1 MVNIYELLNRI
12 IVNKRYSL
20 SPNLFIEA
28 DRTELSEEE
37 RSIFDLLKNIVSL
50 RTKIHNDG
58 IEFHPMFV
66 MADGSRTFSIEDIS
80 EDDYLILHSL
90 KLEKMP
96 LILRAL
102 IADILWTNKK
112 EFSAAKIAANAYWE
126 LFTLWYRDDDNVG
139 TIDIIRRA
147 VCISA
152 QTKQTL
158 LFEKIQGW
166 FVDFLEKKAANNDGF
181 FALRVMELFFG
192 QKNFDV
198 SIFLPVLDDLI
209 DGNSDNIAKVE
220 QAYKLKTECLFK
232 LKRKEDAIKNNNLLA
247 DYYLEFAEKIFKKDI
262 QGALRAVNFYQKGI
276 MLYRNNGESDKA
288 DAAHKRLVE
297 IQKEIPKIMVPFSV
311 ELDIKG
317 VIDNLKANMEGLSF
331 EECVIRL
338 TQMFVFE
345 KQEDIKKRVIEEFK
359 DNPISHLF
367 GTSLINAQG
376 QTVLALHPLDIH
388 DPEKDPKL
396 MELHMY
402 QNALEKQKVAG
413 DIWVKNALIIIRDKF
428 VIDKSMVEFLVK
440 DNPIIPDGR
449 ERIFQSGLYMFLNGD
464 YYEALHILAPQV
476 ENLFRNIAREV
487 GGLTVTL
494 EKDGSSME
502 KVLSSI
508 LSLPELVDCYD
519 NDILFTFR
527 GLLNE
532 QAGANIRNEIAHGII
547 SEYACSTGV
556 CLYFGVAV
564 IKLLS
569 LTSASCYQILLNSD
583 KLSQYEKEYFT
594 KIISATANEVEL
606 TSSLERLSKMLAS
619 HYDKAPVIII
629 DEYDPG
635 IILEFKW
642 KEKLSDVELEKWSNE
657 ALKQIGELRY
667 DSEMK
672 EDGITEILK
681 FGIAFSGKKVC
692 VRTE

>member
-66 MADGSRTFSIEDIS
+66 MADDSRTFSIEDIS

-112 EFSAAKIAANAYWE
+112 EFNAAKIAANAYWE
-126 LFTLWYRDDDNVG
+126 LFTLWYRDDNNVG

-166 FVDFLEKKAANNDGF
+166 FVDFLEKKAANKDGF

-198 SIFLPVLDDLI
+198 SIFLPVLDNMI
-209 DGNSDNIAKVE
+209 AYNNDNIAKVE
-220 QAYKLKTECLFK
+220 QAYMLKTECLFK
-232 LKRKEDAIKNNNLLA
+232 LKKKEEATKNNLLLA
-247 DYYLEFAEKIFKKDI
+247 KYYLDLAEGIFQNDI
-262 QGALRAVNFYQKGI
+262 QGALRCVNYYQKGI
-276 MLYRNNGESDKA
+276 KLYRDNGEPQKA
-288 DAAHKRLVE
+288 EIAHKRLVE
-297 IQKEIPKIMVPFSV
+297 IQTEI
-311 ELDIKG
+311 D
-317 VIDNLKANMEGLSF
+317 
-331 EECVIRL
+331 
-338 TQMFVFE
+338 
-345 KQEDIKKRVIEEFK
+345 
-359 DNPISHLF
+359 
-367 GTSLINAQG
+367 
-376 QTVLALHPLDIH
+376 
-388 DPEKDPKL
+388 
-396 MELHMY
+396 
-402 QNALEKQKVAG
+402 
-413 DIWVKNALIIIRDKF
+413 
-428 VIDKSMVEFLVK
+428 FLVK
-440 DNPIIPDGR
+440 DNPIIPEGR
-449 ERIFQSGLYMFLNGD
+449 EHIFQSALRMFLNGEF
-464 YYEALHILAPQV
+464 YEAMHILAPQV
-476 ENLFRNIAREV
+476 ENLFRNIAKEV

-494 EKDGSSME
+494 KDDGSSME

-508 LSLPELVDCYD
+508 LSLPELLDCYD

-569 LTSASCYQILLNSD
+569 LTSVSCYQILKNSK
-583 KLSQYEKEYFT
+583 KLKHF
-594 KIISATANEVEL
+594 EVP
-606 TSSLERLSKMLAS
+606 KK
-619 HYDKAPVIII
+619 D
-629 DEYDPG
+629 
-635 IILEFKW
+635 
-642 KEKLSDVELEKWSNE
+642 
-657 ALKQIGELRY
+657 ALKVIH
-667 DSEMK
+667 
-672 EDGITEILK
+672 
-681 FGIAFSGKKVC
+681 
-692 VRTE
+692 

>member
-1 MVNIYELLNRI
+1 MVNIYELLNRS

-28 DRTELSEEE
+28 DRIELSEEE
-37 RSIFDLLKNIVSL
+37 KSIFDLLKNIVSL
-50 RTKIHNDG
+50 GTKIHDDG

-90 KLEKMP
+90 ELDKMP

-112 EFSAAKIAANAYWE
+112 EFSAAKIAADAYWK
-126 LFTLWYRDDDNVG
+126 LFMLWYTDEDNVG
-139 TIDIIRRA
+139 TIDMIRRA
-147 VCISA
+147 VCISV
-152 QTKQTL
+152 QTKQTTL
-158 LFEKIQGW
+158 YNEIQEW
-166 FVDFLEKKAANNDGF
+166 FNEFIDTKAASAEGF
-181 FALRVMELFFG
+181 FSLRIMELFFK

-198 SIFLPVLDDLI
+198 FIILKVLDDLI
-209 DGNSDNIAKVE
+209 DSNSDNITKVE

-367 GTSLINAQG
+367 GKSLINAQG

-449 ERIFQSGLYMFLNGD
+449 ERIFQSGLYMFLDGD

-476 ENLFRNIAREV
+476 ENLVRNIAREV

-508 LSLPELVDCYD
+508 LLLPELVDCYD

-569 LTSASCYQILLNSD
+569 LTSASCYQILKNS
-583 KLSQYEKEYFT
+583 
-594 KIISATANEVEL
+594 
-606 TSSLERLSKMLAS
+606 
-619 HYDKAPVIII
+619 
-629 DEYDPG
+629 
-635 IILEFKW
+635 
-642 KEKLSDVELEKWSNE
+642 EKLKHFEMPRKD
-657 ALKQIGELRY
+657 ALKVIH
-667 DSEMK
+667 
-672 EDGITEILK
+672 
-681 FGIAFSGKKVC
+681 
-692 VRTE
+692 

>member
-96 LILRAL
+96 LILCAL

-569 LTSASCYQILLNSD
+569 LTSASCYQILKNS
-583 KLSQYEKEYFT
+583 
-594 KIISATANEVEL
+594 
-606 TSSLERLSKMLAS
+606 
-619 HYDKAPVIII
+619 
-629 DEYDPG
+629 
-635 IILEFKW
+635 
-642 KEKLSDVELEKWSNE
+642 EKLKHFEMPRKD
-657 ALKQIGELRY
+657 ALKVIH
-667 DSEMK
+667 
-672 EDGITEILK
+672 
-681 FGIAFSGKKVC
+681 
-692 VRTE
+692 

>member
-12 IVNKRYSL
+12 IVNKRHSL

-50 RTKIHNDG
+50 GTKIHNDG

-112 EFSAAKIAANAYWE
+112 EFNAAKIAANAYWE
-126 LFTLWYRDDDNVG
+126 LFTFWYRDDDNVG

-367 GTSLINAQG
+367 GKSLINAQG

-569 LTSASCYQILLNSD
+569 LTSASCYQILKNS
-583 KLSQYEKEYFT
+583 
-594 KIISATANEVEL
+594 
-606 TSSLERLSKMLAS
+606 
-619 HYDKAPVIII
+619 
-629 DEYDPG
+629 
-635 IILEFKW
+635 
-642 KEKLSDVELEKWSNE
+642 EKLKHFEMPRKD
-657 ALKQIGELRY
+657 ALKVIH
-667 DSEMK
+667 
-672 EDGITEILK
+672 
-681 FGIAFSGKKVC
+681 
-692 VRTE
+692 

>member
-1 MVNIYELLNRI
+1 MVNIYELLNRS

-28 DRTELSEEE
+28 DRIELSEEE
-37 RSIFDLLKNIVSL
+37 KSIFDLLKNIVSL
-50 RTKIHNDG
+50 GTKIHDDG

-112 EFSAAKIAANAYWE
+112 EFDAAKIAANAYWK
-126 LFTLWYRDDDNVG
+126 LFMLWYTDEDNVG
-139 TIDIIRRA
+139 TIDMIRRA
-147 VCISA
+147 VCISV
-152 QTKQTL
+152 QTKQTTL
-158 LFEKIQGW
+158 YNEIQEW
-166 FVDFLEKKAANNDGF
+166 FNEFIDTKAASAEGF
-181 FALRVMELFFG
+181 FSLRIMELFFK

-198 SIFLPVLDDLI
+198 SIILKVLDDLI

-367 GTSLINAQG
+367 GKSLINAQG

-428 VIDKSMVEFLVK
+428 VINKSMVEFLVK

-449 ERIFQSGLYMFLNGD
+449 ERIFQSGLYMLLNGD

-569 LTSASCYQILLNSD
+569 LTSASCYQILKNS
-583 KLSQYEKEYFT
+583 
-594 KIISATANEVEL
+594 
-606 TSSLERLSKMLAS
+606 
-619 HYDKAPVIII
+619 
-629 DEYDPG
+629 
-635 IILEFKW
+635 
-642 KEKLSDVELEKWSNE
+642 EKLKHFEMPRKD
-657 ALKQIGELRY
+657 ALKVIH
-667 DSEMK
+667 
-672 EDGITEILK
+672 
-681 FGIAFSGKKVC
+681 
-692 VRTE
+692 

>member
-20 SPNLFIEA
+20 SSNLFIEA
-28 DRTELSEEE
+28 DRSTLSEKEK
-37 RSIFDLLKNIVSL
+37 SIFDLLKNIVSL
-50 RTKIHNDG
+50 GTKIHDDR

-80 EDDYLILHSL
+80 EEDYLILHN
-90 KLEKMP
+90 LELDKIP
-96 LILRAL
+96 LTLRAL

-112 EFSAAKIAANAYWE
+112 EFNAAKIAADAYWK
-126 LFTLWYRDDDNVG
+126 LFILWYSDEDNIN
-139 TIDIIRRA
+139 TIDMIRRA
-147 VCISA
+147 VCISV
-152 QTKQTL
+152 QTKQTTL
-158 LFEKIQGW
+158 YNEIQEW
-166 FVDFLEKKAANNDGF
+166 FNDFIDTKAVNAEGF
-181 FALRVMELFFG
+181 FSLRVMELFFK

-198 SIFLPVLDDLI
+198 SVILKVLDDLI
-209 DGNSDNIAKVE
+209 DGSRDNLAKVE
-220 QAYKLKTECLFK
+220 QAYELKTECLFK

-247 DYYLEFAEKIFKKDI
+247 DYYLEFAEKIFQKDI

-276 MLYRNNGESDKA
+276 MLYRNNGEANKA
-288 DAAHKRLVE
+288 EVAQKRLVE
-297 IQKEIPKIMVPFSV
+297 IQKEIPKIMVPCSV

-317 VIDNLKANMEGLSF
+317 VIDNLKVNMEGLSF
-331 EECVIRL
+331 EESVIRL
-338 TQMFVFE
+338 TQMLVFE
-345 KQEDIKKRVIEEFK
+345 KQEDIKKCVIEELK
-359 DNPISHLF
+359 NNPISHLF
-367 GTSLINAQG
+367 GKSLINAQG

-388 DPEKDPKL
+388 NPEKDLKL
-396 MELHMY
+396 LELHMY
-402 QNALEKQKVAG
+402 QNALEKQKAAG

-440 DNPIIPDGR
+440 DNPIIPNGR

-464 YYEALHILAPQV
+464 YYEALHILTPQV

-494 EKDGSSME
+494 ENDGSSME

-556 CLYFGVAV
+556 CLYFGMAV

-569 LTSASCYQILLNSD
+569 LTSASCYQILKNS
-583 KLSQYEKEYFT
+583 
-594 KIISATANEVEL
+594 
-606 TSSLERLSKMLAS
+606 
-619 HYDKAPVIII
+619 
-629 DEYDPG
+629 
-635 IILEFKW
+635 
-642 KEKLSDVELEKWSNE
+642 EKLKHFEMPRKD
-657 ALKQIGELRY
+657 ALKVIR
-667 DSEMK
+667 
-672 EDGITEILK
+672 
-681 FGIAFSGKKVC
+681 
-692 VRTE
+692 R

>member
-367 GTSLINAQG
+367 GKSLINAQG

-569 LTSASCYQILLNSD
+569 LTSVSCYQILKNS
-583 KLSQYEKEYFT
+583 
-594 KIISATANEVEL
+594 
-606 TSSLERLSKMLAS
+606 
-619 HYDKAPVIII
+619 
-629 DEYDPG
+629 
-635 IILEFKW
+635 
-642 KEKLSDVELEKWSNE
+642 EKLKHFEMPRKD
-657 ALKQIGELRY
+657 ALKVIH
-667 DSEMK
+667 
-672 EDGITEILK
+672 
-681 FGIAFSGKKVC
+681 
-692 VRTE
+692 

>member
-50 RTKIHNDG
+50 GTKIHNDG

-90 KLEKMP
+90 ELEKMP

-112 EFSAAKIAANAYWE
+112 EFSAAKIAADAYWK
-126 LFTLWYRDDDNVG
+126 LFMLWYTDEDNVG
-139 TIDIIRRA
+139 TIDMIRRA
-147 VCISA
+147 VCISV
-152 QTKQTL
+152 QTKQTTL
-158 LFEKIQGW
+158 YNEIQEW
-166 FVDFLEKKAANNDGF
+166 FNEFIDTKAASAEGF
-181 FALRVMELFFG
+181 FSLRIMELFFK

-198 SIFLPVLDDLI
+198 SIILKVLDDLI

-345 KQEDIKKRVIEEFK
+345 KQEDIKKRVIKEFK

-367 GTSLINAQG
+367 GKSLINAQG

-413 DIWVKNALIIIRDKF
+413 DIWVKNALIIIRNKF

-569 LTSASCYQILLNSD
+569 LTSASCYQILKNS
-583 KLSQYEKEYFT
+583 
-594 KIISATANEVEL
+594 
-606 TSSLERLSKMLAS
+606 
-619 HYDKAPVIII
+619 
-629 DEYDPG
+629 
-635 IILEFKW
+635 
-642 KEKLSDVELEKWSNE
+642 EKLKHFEMPRKD
-657 ALKQIGELRY
+657 ALKVIH
-667 DSEMK
+667 
-672 EDGITEILK
+672 
-681 FGIAFSGKKVC
+681 
-692 VRTE
+692 

>member
-1 MVNIYELLNRI
+1 MVNIYELLNRS

-28 DRTELSEEE
+28 DRIELSEEE
-37 RSIFDLLKNIVSL
+37 KSIFDLLKNIVSL
-50 RTKIHNDG
+50 GTKIHDDG

-90 KLEKMP
+90 ELDKMP

-112 EFSAAKIAANAYWE
+112 EFGAAKIAADAYWK
-126 LFTLWYRDDDNVG
+126 LFMLWYTDEDNVG
-139 TIDIIRRA
+139 TIDMIRRA
-147 VCISA
+147 VCISV
-152 QTKQTL
+152 QTKQTTL
-158 LFEKIQGW
+158 YNEIQEW
-166 FVDFLEKKAANNDGF
+166 FNEFIDTKAASAEGF
-181 FALRVMELFFG
+181 FSLKIMELFFK

-198 SIFLPVLDDLI
+198 FIILRVLDDLI
-209 DGNSDNIAKVE
+209 DDNSDNIAKVE

-247 DYYLEFAEKIFKKDI
+247 DYYLDFAEKIFKKDI

-367 GTSLINAQG
+367 GKSLINAQG

-547 SEYACSTGV
+547 SEYACSIGV

-569 LTSASCYQILLNSD
+569 LTSASCYQILKNS
-583 KLSQYEKEYFT
+583 
-594 KIISATANEVEL
+594 
-606 TSSLERLSKMLAS
+606 
-619 HYDKAPVIII
+619 
-629 DEYDPG
+629 
-635 IILEFKW
+635 
-642 KEKLSDVELEKWSNE
+642 EKLKHFEMPRKD
-657 ALKQIGELRY
+657 ALKVIH
-667 DSEMK
+667 
-672 EDGITEILK
+672 
-681 FGIAFSGKKVC
+681 
-692 VRTE
+692 

>member
-50 RTKIHNDG
+50 GTKIHNDG

-112 EFSAAKIAANAYWE
+112 EFNAAKIAANAYWE
-126 LFTLWYRDDDNVG
+126 LFTFWYRDDDNVG

-367 GTSLINAQG
+367 GKSLINAQG

-519 NDILFTFR
+519 NNILFTFR

-569 LTSASCYQILLNSD
+569 LTSASCYQILKNS
-583 KLSQYEKEYFT
+583 
-594 KIISATANEVEL
+594 
-606 TSSLERLSKMLAS
+606 
-619 HYDKAPVIII
+619 
-629 DEYDPG
+629 
-635 IILEFKW
+635 
-642 KEKLSDVELEKWSNE
+642 EKLKHFEMPRKD
-657 ALKQIGELRY
+657 ALKVIH
-667 DSEMK
+667 
-672 EDGITEILK
+672 
-681 FGIAFSGKKVC
+681 
-692 VRTE
+692 

>member
-1 MVNIYELLNRI
+1 MHLGDDAVNIYELLNQI
-12 IVNKRYSL
+12 IVNKRYLL
-20 SPNLFIEA
+20 SPDLFIETY
-28 DRTELSEEE
+28 RTELREEE
-37 RSIFDLLKNIVSL
+37 KNIFDLLKNIVSL
-50 RTKIHNDG
+50 GTKIHDDG

-90 KLEKMP
+90 ELDKMP

-112 EFSAAKIAANAYWE
+112 EFSAAKIAADAYWK
-126 LFTLWYRDDDNVG
+126 LFMLWYTDEDNVG
-139 TIDIIRRA
+139 TIDMIRRA
-147 VCISA
+147 VCISV
-152 QTKQTL
+152 QTKQTTL
-158 LFEKIQGW
+158 YNEIQEW
-166 FVDFLEKKAANNDGF
+166 FNEFIDTKAASAKGF
-181 FALRVMELFFG
+181 FSLRIMELFFK

-198 SIFLPVLDDLI
+198 SIILKVLDGLI

-262 QGALRAVNFYQKGI
+262 QGALKAVNFYQKGI

-367 GTSLINAQG
+367 GKSLINAQG

-569 LTSASCYQILLNSD
+569 LTSASCYQILKNS
-583 KLSQYEKEYFT
+583 
-594 KIISATANEVEL
+594 
-606 TSSLERLSKMLAS
+606 
-619 HYDKAPVIII
+619 
-629 DEYDPG
+629 
-635 IILEFKW
+635 
-642 KEKLSDVELEKWSNE
+642 EKLKHFEMPRKD
-657 ALKQIGELRY
+657 ALKVIH
-667 DSEMK
+667 
-672 EDGITEILK
+672 
-681 FGIAFSGKKVC
+681 
-692 VRTE
+692 

>member
-112 EFSAAKIAANAYWE
+112 EFNAAKIAANAYWK
-126 LFTLWYRDDDNVG
+126 LFMLWYTDEDNVG
-139 TIDIIRRA
+139 TIDMIRRA
-147 VCISA
+147 VCISV
-152 QTKQTL
+152 QTKQTTL
-158 LFEKIQGW
+158 YNEIQEW
-166 FVDFLEKKAANNDGF
+166 FNEFIDTKAASAEGF
-181 FALRVMELFFG
+181 FSLKIMELFFK

-198 SIFLPVLDDLI
+198 FIILKVLDDLI

-262 QGALRAVNFYQKGI
+262 QGALKAVNFYQKGI

-367 GTSLINAQG
+367 GKSLINAQG

-569 LTSASCYQILLNSD
+569 LTSASCYQILKNS
-583 KLSQYEKEYFT
+583 
-594 KIISATANEVEL
+594 
-606 TSSLERLSKMLAS
+606 
-619 HYDKAPVIII
+619 
-629 DEYDPG
+629 
-635 IILEFKW
+635 
-642 KEKLSDVELEKWSNE
+642 EKLKHFEMPRKD
-657 ALKQIGELRY
+657 ALKVIH
-667 DSEMK
+667 
-672 EDGITEILK
+672 
-681 FGIAFSGKKVC
+681 
-692 VRTE
+692 

>member
-1 MVNIYELLNRI
+1 MVNIYELLNRS

-28 DRTELSEEE
+28 DRIELSEEE
-37 RSIFDLLKNIVSL
+37 KSIFDLLKNIVSL
-50 RTKIHNDG
+50 GTKIHDDG

-90 KLEKMP
+90 ELDKMP

-112 EFSAAKIAANAYWE
+112 EFSAAKTAADAYWK
-126 LFTLWYRDDDNVG
+126 LFMLWYTDEDNVG
-139 TIDIIRRA
+139 TIDMIRRA
-147 VCISA
+147 VCISV
-152 QTKQTL
+152 QTKQTTL
-158 LFEKIQGW
+158 YNEIQEW
-166 FVDFLEKKAANNDGF
+166 FNEFIDTKAASAEGF
-181 FALRVMELFFG
+181 FSLKIMELFFK

-198 SIFLPVLDDLI
+198 FIILKVLDDLI

-367 GTSLINAQG
+367 GKSLINAQG

-428 VIDKSMVEFLVK
+428 VIDKSMVGFLVK

-464 YYEALHILAPQV
+464 YYEALRILAPQV

-569 LTSASCYQILLNSD
+569 LTSASCYQILKNS
-583 KLSQYEKEYFT
+583 
-594 KIISATANEVEL
+594 
-606 TSSLERLSKMLAS
+606 
-619 HYDKAPVIII
+619 
-629 DEYDPG
+629 
-635 IILEFKW
+635 
-642 KEKLSDVELEKWSNE
+642 EKLKHFEMPRKD
-657 ALKQIGELRY
+657 ALKVIH
-667 DSEMK
+667 
-672 EDGITEILK
+672 
-681 FGIAFSGKKVC
+681 
-692 VRTE
+692 

>member
-37 RSIFDLLKNIVSL
+37 KSIFDLLKNIVSL
-50 RTKIHNDG
+50 GTKIHNDG

-96 LILRAL
+96 LMLRAL

-112 EFSAAKIAANAYWE
+112 EFNAAKIAANAYWE
-126 LFTLWYRDDDNVG
+126 LFTFWYRDDDNVG

-367 GTSLINAQG
+367 GKSLINAQG

-569 LTSASCYQILLNSD
+569 LTSASCYQILKNS
-583 KLSQYEKEYFT
+583 
-594 KIISATANEVEL
+594 
-606 TSSLERLSKMLAS
+606 
-619 HYDKAPVIII
+619 
-629 DEYDPG
+629 
-635 IILEFKW
+635 
-642 KEKLSDVELEKWSNE
+642 EKLKHFEMPRKD
-657 ALKQIGELRY
+657 ALKVIH
-667 DSEMK
+667 
-672 EDGITEILK
+672 
-681 FGIAFSGKKVC
+681 
-692 VRTE
+692 

>member
-50 RTKIHNDG
+50 GTKIHNDG

-112 EFSAAKIAANAYWE
+112 EFNAAKIAANAYWE
-126 LFTLWYRDDDNVG
+126 LFTFWYRDDDNVG

-232 LKRKEDAIKNNNLLA
+232 LKRKEDAIKNNNLLS

-367 GTSLINAQG
+367 GKSLINAQG

-547 SEYACSTGV
+547 SEYACSTGI

-569 LTSASCYQILLNSD
+569 LTSASCYQILRNS
-583 KLSQYEKEYFT
+583 
-594 KIISATANEVEL
+594 
-606 TSSLERLSKMLAS
+606 
-619 HYDKAPVIII
+619 
-629 DEYDPG
+629 
-635 IILEFKW
+635 
-642 KEKLSDVELEKWSNE
+642 EKLKHFEMPRKD
-657 ALKQIGELRY
+657 ALKVIH
-667 DSEMK
+667 
-672 EDGITEILK
+672 
-681 FGIAFSGKKVC
+681 
-692 VRTE
+692 

>member
-20 SPNLFIEA
+20 SHNLFIEA

-66 MADGSRTFSIEDIS
+66 MADGSRAFSIEDIS

-112 EFSAAKIAANAYWE
+112 EFNAAKIAANAYWE

-367 GTSLINAQG
+367 GKSLINAQG

-569 LTSASCYQILLNSD
+569 LTSASCYQILKNS
-583 KLSQYEKEYFT
+583 
-594 KIISATANEVEL
+594 
-606 TSSLERLSKMLAS
+606 
-619 HYDKAPVIII
+619 
-629 DEYDPG
+629 
-635 IILEFKW
+635 
-642 KEKLSDVELEKWSNE
+642 EKLKHFEMPRKD
-657 ALKQIGELRY
+657 ALKVIH
-667 DSEMK
+667 
-672 EDGITEILK
+672 
-681 FGIAFSGKKVC
+681 
-692 VRTE
+692 

>member
-66 MADGSRTFSIEDIS
+66 MADDSRTFSIEDIS

-112 EFSAAKIAANAYWE
+112 EFNAAKIAANAYWE
-126 LFTLWYRDDDNVG
+126 LFTLWYRDDNNVG

-166 FVDFLEKKAANNDGF
+166 FVDFLEKKAANKDGF

-198 SIFLPVLDDLI
+198 SIFLPVLDNMI
-209 DGNSDNIAKVE
+209 AYNNDNIAKVE
-220 QAYKLKTECLFK
+220 QAYMLKTECLFK
-232 LKRKEDAIKNNNLLA
+232 LKKKEEA
-247 DYYLEFAEKIFKKDI
+247 
-262 QGALRAVNFYQKGI
+262 
-276 MLYRNNGESDKA
+276 
-288 DAAHKRLVE
+288 
-297 IQKEIPKIMVPFSV
+297 
-311 ELDIKG
+311 
-317 VIDNLKANMEGLSF
+317 
-331 EECVIRL
+331 
-338 TQMFVFE
+338 
-345 KQEDIKKRVIEEFK
+345 
-359 DNPISHLF
+359 
-367 GTSLINAQG
+367 
-376 QTVLALHPLDIH
+376 
-388 DPEKDPKL
+388 
-396 MELHMY
+396 
-402 QNALEKQKVAG
+402 
-413 DIWVKNALIIIRDKF
+413 
-428 VIDKSMVEFLVK
+428 
-440 DNPIIPDGR
+440 R
-449 ERIFQSGLYMFLNGD
+449 EHIFQSALRMFLNGEF
-464 YYEALHILAPQV
+464 YEAMHILAPQV
-476 ENLFRNIAREV
+476 ENLFRNIAKEV

-494 EKDGSSME
+494 KDDGSSME

-508 LSLPELVDCYD
+508 LSLPELLDCYD

-569 LTSASCYQILLNSD
+569 LTSVSCYQILKNSK
-583 KLSQYEKEYFT
+583 KLKHF
-594 KIISATANEVEL
+594 EVP
-606 TSSLERLSKMLAS
+606 KK
-619 HYDKAPVIII
+619 D
-629 DEYDPG
+629 
-635 IILEFKW
+635 
-642 KEKLSDVELEKWSNE
+642 
-657 ALKQIGELRY
+657 ALKVIH
-667 DSEMK
+667 
-672 EDGITEILK
+672 
-681 FGIAFSGKKVC
+681 
-692 VRTE
+692 

>member
-50 RTKIHNDG
+50 GTKIHNDG

-112 EFSAAKIAANAYWE
+112 EFNAAKIAANAYWE
-126 LFTLWYRDDDNVG
+126 LFTFWYRDDDNVG

-345 KQEDIKKRVIEEFK
+345 KQEDIKKSVIEEFK

-367 GTSLINAQG
+367 GKSLINAQG

-508 LSLPELVDCYD
+508 LSLPELVYCYD

-569 LTSASCYQILLNSD
+569 LTSASCYQILKNS
-583 KLSQYEKEYFT
+583 
-594 KIISATANEVEL
+594 
-606 TSSLERLSKMLAS
+606 
-619 HYDKAPVIII
+619 
-629 DEYDPG
+629 
-635 IILEFKW
+635 
-642 KEKLSDVELEKWSNE
+642 EKLKHFEMPRKD
-657 ALKQIGELRY
+657 ALKVIH
-667 DSEMK
+667 
-672 EDGITEILK
+672 
-681 FGIAFSGKKVC
+681 
-692 VRTE
+692 

>member
-198 SIFLPVLDDLI
+198 SLFLPVLDDLI

-262 QGALRAVNFYQKGI
+262 QGALRVVNFYQKGI
-276 MLYRNNGESDKA
+276 MLYRNNGESDKV

-345 KQEDIKKRVIEEFK
+345 KQEDIKKSVIEEFK

-367 GTSLINAQG
+367 GKSLINAQG

-569 LTSASCYQILLNSD
+569 LTSASCYQILKNS
-583 KLSQYEKEYFT
+583 
-594 KIISATANEVEL
+594 
-606 TSSLERLSKMLAS
+606 
-619 HYDKAPVIII
+619 
-629 DEYDPG
+629 
-635 IILEFKW
+635 
-642 KEKLSDVELEKWSNE
+642 EKLKHFEMPRKD
-657 ALKQIGELRY
+657 ALKVIH
-667 DSEMK
+667 
-672 EDGITEILK
+672 
-681 FGIAFSGKKVC
+681 
-692 VRTE
+692 

>member
-50 RTKIHNDG
+50 GTKIHNDG

-112 EFSAAKIAANAYWE
+112 EFNAAKIAANAYWE
-126 LFTLWYRDDDNVG
+126 LFTFWYRDDDNVG

-317 VIDNLKANMEGLSF
+317 VIDNLKANLL
-331 EECVIRL
+331 L
-338 TQMFVFE
+338 TVQNKFLFIIVDAINENDSDGFGNQISAFINKIADYSRAKIVVSCRNEYYKERFRKYLVEKVNIPVFE
-345 KQEDIKKRVIEEFK
+345 FDLKEQHYTSTAINRIIKTYSNHF
-359 DNPISHLF
+359 NYSGNISLAVK
-367 GTSLINAQG
+367 S
-376 QTVLALHPLDIH
+376 VLSEQLL
-388 DPEKDPKL
+388 L
-396 MELHMY
+396 L
-402 QNALEKQKVAG
+402 
-413 DIWVKNALIIIRDKF
+413 
-428 VIDKSMVEFLVK
+428 
-440 DNPIIPDGR
+440 
-449 ERIFQSGLYMFLNGD
+449 RIFF
-464 YYEALHILAPQV
+464 
-476 ENLFRNIAREV
+476 EV
-487 GGLTVTL
+487 N
-494 EKDGSSME
+494 KDSNAD
-502 KVLSSI
+502 VYSI
-508 LSLPELVDCYD
+508 RKHGKLV
-519 NDILFTFR
+519 
-527 GLLNE
+527 
-532 QAGANIRNEIAHGII
+532 
-547 SEYACSTGV
+547 
-556 CLYFGVAV
+556 
-564 IKLLS
+564 
-569 LTSASCYQILLNSD
+569 
-583 KLSQYEKEYFT
+583 
-594 KIISATANEVEL
+594 
-606 TSSLERLSKMLAS
+606 
-619 HYDKAPVIII
+619 
-629 DEYDPG
+629 
-635 IILEFKW
+635 
-642 KEKLSDVELEKWSNE
+642 
-657 ALKQIGELRY
+657 
-667 DSEMK
+667 
-672 EDGITEILK
+672 
-681 FGIAFSGKKVC
+681 
-692 VRTE
+692 

>member
-50 RTKIHNDG
+50 GTKIHNDG

-66 MADGSRTFSIEDIS
+66 IADGSRTFSIEDIS

-112 EFSAAKIAANAYWE
+112 EFNAAKIAANAYWE

-367 GTSLINAQG
+367 GKSLINAQG

-508 LSLPELVDCYD
+508 LALPELVDCYD

-569 LTSASCYQILLNSD
+569 LTSASCYQILKNS
-583 KLSQYEKEYFT
+583 
-594 KIISATANEVEL
+594 
-606 TSSLERLSKMLAS
+606 
-619 HYDKAPVIII
+619 
-629 DEYDPG
+629 
-635 IILEFKW
+635 
-642 KEKLSDVELEKWSNE
+642 EKLKHFEMPRKD
-657 ALKQIGELRY
+657 ALKVIH
-667 DSEMK
+667 
-672 EDGITEILK
+672 
-681 FGIAFSGKKVC
+681 
-692 VRTE
+692 

>member
-1 MVNIYELLNRI
+1 MVNIYELLNRS

-28 DRTELSEEE
+28 DRIELSEEE
-37 RSIFDLLKNIVSL
+37 KSIFDLLKNIVSL
-50 RTKIHNDG
+50 ETKIHDDG

-112 EFSAAKIAANAYWE
+112 EFSAAKTAADAYWK
-126 LFTLWYRDDDNVG
+126 LFMLWYTDEDNVG
-139 TIDIIRRA
+139 TIDMIRRA
-147 VCISA
+147 VCISV
-152 QTKQTL
+152 QTKQTTL
-158 LFEKIQGW
+158 YNEIQEW
-166 FVDFLEKKAANNDGF
+166 FNEFIDTKAASAEGF
-181 FALRVMELFFG
+181 FSLKIMELFFK

-198 SIFLPVLDDLI
+198 FIILKVLDDLI

-367 GTSLINAQG
+367 GKSLINAQG

-428 VIDKSMVEFLVK
+428 VIDKSMVGFLVK

-569 LTSASCYQILLNSD
+569 LTSASCYQILKNS
-583 KLSQYEKEYFT
+583 
-594 KIISATANEVEL
+594 
-606 TSSLERLSKMLAS
+606 
-619 HYDKAPVIII
+619 
-629 DEYDPG
+629 
-635 IILEFKW
+635 
-642 KEKLSDVELEKWSNE
+642 EKLKHFEMPRKD
-657 ALKQIGELRY
+657 ALKVIH
-667 DSEMK
+667 
-672 EDGITEILK
+672 
-681 FGIAFSGKKVC
+681 
-692 VRTE
+692 

>member
-198 SIFLPVLDDLI
+198 SLFLPVLDDLI

-262 QGALRAVNFYQKGI
+262 QGALRVVNFYQKGI
-276 MLYRNNGESDKA
+276 MLYRNNGESDKV

-345 KQEDIKKRVIEEFK
+345 KQEDIKKSVIEEFK

-367 GTSLINAQG
+367 GKSLINAQG

-556 CLYFGVAV
+556 CLYFGMPCFAGGSGVMV
-564 IKLLS
+564 K
-569 LTSASCYQILLNSD
+569 C
-583 KLSQYEKEYFT
+583 
-594 KIISATANEVEL
+594 
-606 TSSLERLSKMLAS
+606 
-619 HYDKAPVIII
+619 
-629 DEYDPG
+629 
-635 IILEFKW
+635 
-642 KEKLSDVELEKWSNE
+642 
-657 ALKQIGELRY
+657 
-667 DSEMK
+667 SE
-672 EDGITEILK
+672 ITDC
-681 FGIAFSGKKVC
+681 GKS
-692 VRTE
+692 EQN

>member
-1 MVNIYELLNRI
+1 MNIYELLNQI
-12 IVNKRYSL
+12 IVNKRYLL
-20 SPNLFIEA
+20 SPDLFIETY
-28 DRTELSEEE
+28 RTELREEE
-37 RSIFDLLKNIVSL
+37 KNIFDLLKNIVSL
-50 RTKIHNDG
+50 GTKIHDDG

-90 KLEKMP
+90 ELDKMP

-112 EFSAAKIAANAYWE
+112 EFSAAKIAADAYWK
-126 LFTLWYRDDDNVG
+126 LFMLWYTDEDNVG
-139 TIDIIRRA
+139 TIDMIRRA
-147 VCISA
+147 VCISV
-152 QTKQTL
+152 QTKQTTL
-158 LFEKIQGW
+158 YNEIQEW
-166 FVDFLEKKAANNDGF
+166 FNEFIDTKAASAKGF
-181 FALRVMELFFG
+181 FSLRIMELFFK

-198 SIFLPVLDDLI
+198 SIILKVLDGLI

-262 QGALRAVNFYQKGI
+262 QGALKAVNFYQKGI

-367 GTSLINAQG
+367 GKSLINAQG

-569 LTSASCYQILLNSD
+569 LTSASCYQILKNS
-583 KLSQYEKEYFT
+583 
-594 KIISATANEVEL
+594 
-606 TSSLERLSKMLAS
+606 
-619 HYDKAPVIII
+619 
-629 DEYDPG
+629 
-635 IILEFKW
+635 
-642 KEKLSDVELEKWSNE
+642 EKLKHFEMPRKD
-657 ALKQIGELRY
+657 ALKVIH
-667 DSEMK
+667 
-672 EDGITEILK
+672 
-681 FGIAFSGKKVC
+681 
-692 VRTE
+692 

>member
-1 MVNIYELLNRI
+1 MVNIYELLNRS

-28 DRTELSEEE
+28 DRIELSEEE
-37 RSIFDLLKNIVSL
+37 KSIFDLLKNIVSL
-50 RTKIHNDG
+50 GTKIHDDG

-90 KLEKMP
+90 ELDKMP

-112 EFSAAKIAANAYWE
+112 EFSAAKIAADAYWK
-126 LFTLWYRDDDNVG
+126 LFMLWYTDEDNVG
-139 TIDIIRRA
+139 TIDMIRRA
-147 VCISA
+147 VCISV
-152 QTKQTL
+152 QTKQTTL
-158 LFEKIQGW
+158 YNEIQEW
-166 FVDFLEKKAANNDGF
+166 FNEFIDTKAASAEGF
-181 FALRVMELFFG
+181 FSLRIMELFFK

-198 SIFLPVLDDLI
+198 SIILKVLDDLI

-345 KQEDIKKRVIEEFK
+345 KQEDIKKRVIKEFK

-367 GTSLINAQG
+367 GKSLINAQG

-569 LTSASCYQILLNSD
+569 LTSASCYQILKNS
-583 KLSQYEKEYFT
+583 
-594 KIISATANEVEL
+594 
-606 TSSLERLSKMLAS
+606 
-619 HYDKAPVIII
+619 
-629 DEYDPG
+629 
-635 IILEFKW
+635 
-642 KEKLSDVELEKWSNE
+642 EKLKHFEMPRKA
-657 ALKQIGELRY
+657 ALKVIH
-667 DSEMK
+667 
-672 EDGITEILK
+672 
-681 FGIAFSGKKVC
+681 
-692 VRTE
+692 